1 MLQGIICRET
11 LISASSTTT
20 MAADYTDTGG
30 FYFRC
35 KGAGDVAYV
44 PVGNLDADAI
54 IATFEAMES
63 WKDAP
68 PVYCKKIL
76 KTGTTATG
84 IYAGEEE

>member
-1 MLQGIICRET
+1 MLQGIIFREK

-20 MAADYTDTGG
+20 MAADYEDTGG

-44 PVGNLDADAI
+44 PINNAVSEVV
-54 IATFEAMES
+54 IATFEATES
-63 WKDAP
+63 WKDAA
-68 PVYCKKIL
+68 PVYCRNIL